1 MLCPFS
7 RILVVGFPLHTMTCL
22 GMIMMTVMSYI
33 VWSGFEYN
41 NDDDVDDDD
50 DDEDDDDDKT
60 VG

>member
-1 MLCPFS
+1 M
-7 RILVVGFPLHTMTCL
+7 VGFPLHTMTCL

-41 NDDDVDDDD
+41 NDDD
-50 DDEDDDDDKT
+50 DDDDKT